1 MFTSLQQIVAD
12 SGRRRLSSVGFGV
25 NGGAESWDTKGNFGV
40 EGLLG
45 PPDAETVINM
55 RRLADFYVD
64 QLGDLKALPDIDV
77 SSLPLYSYGHSLQ

>member
-77 SSLPLYSYGHSLQ
+77 SS